1 MTIINL
7 IISALY
13 TGGSIGYLILNILK
27 INKVVNPWNNIITSI
42 ILVIISIIFLVLT
55 IIKKNDGK
63 IFIIINP
70 IILILVII
78 SLLIELNIFKLPQK
92 QTIGNLNNKPIAE
105 VIKLGKDNNITIN
118 HTSEYSD
125 NIEINKVI
133 SQDVDPNTL
142 LSEIKVINLIVSSG
156 PNYDKDVV
164 IPNMIGWTNDKVL
177 EYIHKNHLNN
187 VTINFVTSEYDK
199 NTVIEQNLKGNA
211 KRNSNISLTL
221 SYGLNEPLETKLID
235 LSNKNK
241 FEIEFYLKM
250 NALNYS
256 ITYEFSDK
264 IQRDYIISYN
274 HKENDV
280 VTKEN
285 KIEIVLSKGKS
296 ITIPN
301 LYQMTTDE
309 INDFIINNNLKISYD
324 DKYDDKTE
332 LGKVVSVNY
341 KENDIVEE
349 GSLIEVIL
357 SKGQLKMEEFS
368 NLSQFK
374 DWANKYGIKFSENYQ
389 FNSLSNGSI
398 ISFSKAAGE
407 VIGNNETITVNISKG
422 PSISIPSFIGMN
434 KNDITKKCNS
444 IGLTCKFSYSG
455 YSQTAYDV
463 AVSQSKTG
471 GEVAKGTTVTIYLSK
486 GPAKSFTL
494 YLQSNWFTGGSTS
507 ATISALTNN
516 LSKNYPDV
524 NFKYVVKP
532 SNSGP
537 SGGFHESSPTQTG
550 TTVVQ
555 GKTYEIWI
563 KQ

>member
-1 MTIINL
+1 MSIINL

-13 TGGSIGYLILNILK
+13 TGVSIGYLILNILK
-27 INKVVNPWNNIITSI
+27 MDKVINPWSNLITSI
-42 ILVIISIIFLVLT
+42 ILVVISLIFLILT
-55 IIKKNDGK
+55 IIKKNEGK
-63 IFIIINP
+63 IFIIINS
-70 IILILVII
+70 IVLVLVTI
-78 SLLIELNIFKLPQK
+78 SLLIELNVFKLPQK
-92 QTIGNLNNKPIAE
+92 QIIGNLNNKPITE
-105 VIKLGKDNNITIN
+105 VMKMGKDNNITIN
-118 HTSEYSD
+118 YSTEYSD
-125 NIEINKVI
+125 NIPTNYVI
-133 SQDVDPNTL
+133 SQDIDPNTL
-142 LSEIKVINLIVSSG
+142 LSQIKTINLIVSSG

-164 IPNMIGWTNDKVL
+164 IPNMIGWTSDKVL
-177 EYIHKNHLNN
+177 EYINKNHLNN
-187 VTINFVTSEYDK
+187 VNVNFITSEYDK
-199 NTVIEQNLKGNA
+199 NTVIEQSLKGNA
-211 KRNSNISLTL
+211 KRNSSISLTL
-221 SYGLNEPLETKLID
+221 SYGLNEPSETTLID
-235 LSNKNK
+235 LSNKNR

-250 NALNYS
+250 NALNYGFL
-256 ITYEFSDK
+256 YEFSDN
-264 IQRDYIISYN
+264 IQKNNIISYN
-274 HKENDV
+274 YKENDV
-280 VTKEN
+280 VTKDN
-285 KIEIVLSKGKS
+285 KIEVILSKGKS

-301 LYQMTTDE
+301 LYQMSTDE
-309 INDFIINNNLKISYD
+309 INEFIINNNLKVSYD

-349 GSLIEVIL
+349 GSLITIVL
-357 SKGQLKMEEFS
+357 SKGQLKMEQFN
-368 NLSQFK
+368 NLSEFK
-374 DWANKYGIKFSENYQ
+374 DWANKYGIKYNENYQ
-389 FNSLSNGSI
+389 FNDASNGSI
-398 ISFSKAAGE
+398 IGFSKSIGE

-422 PSISIPSFIGMN
+422 PSISIPSFVGMN
-434 KNDITKKCNS
+434 KSDITKKCNS
-444 IGLTCKFSYSG
+444 IGLTCKFNYSG

-471 GEVAKGTTVTIYLSK
+471 GEVSRGTTVTINLSK

-524 NFKYVVKP
+524 HFKYVVKP

-537 SGGFHESSPTQTG
+537 SGGFHENSPTQTG

>member
-1 MTIINL
+1 MSIINL

-27 INKVVNPWNNIITSI
+27 MDKVINPWSNLITSI
-42 ILVIISIIFLVLT
+42 ILVVISLIFLILT
-55 IIKKNDGK
+55 IIKKNEGK
-63 IFIIINP
+63 IFIIINS
-70 IILILVII
+70 IVLVLVTI
-78 SLLIELNIFKLPQK
+78 SLLIELNVFKLPQK
-92 QTIGNLNNKPIAE
+92 QIIGNLNNKPITE
-105 VIKLGKDNNITIN
+105 VMKMGKDNNITIN
-118 HTSEYSD
+118 YSTEYSD
-125 NIEINKVI
+125 NIPTNYVI
-133 SQDVDPNTL
+133 SQDIDPNTL
-142 LSEIKVINLIVSSG
+142 LSQIKTINLIVSSG

-164 IPNMIGWTNDKVL
+164 IPNMIGWTSDKVL
-177 EYIHKNHLNN
+177 EYINKNHLNN
-187 VTINFVTSEYDK
+187 VNVNFITSEYDK
-199 NTVIEQNLKGNA
+199 NTVIEQSLKGNA
-211 KRNSNISLTL
+211 KRNSSISLTL
-221 SYGLNEPLETKLID
+221 SYGLNEPSETTLID
-235 LSNKNK
+235 LSNKNR

-250 NALNYS
+250 NALNYGFL
-256 ITYEFSDK
+256 YEFSDN
-264 IQRDYIISYN
+264 IQKNNIISYN
-274 HKENDV
+274 YKENDV
-280 VTKEN
+280 VTKDN
-285 KIEIVLSKGKS
+285 KIEVILSKGKS

-301 LYQMTTDE
+301 LYQMSTDE
-309 INDFIINNNLKISYD
+309 INEFIINNNLKVSYD

-349 GSLIEVIL
+349 GSLITIVL
-357 SKGQLKMEEFS
+357 SKGQLKMEQFN
-368 NLSQFK
+368 NLSEFK
-374 DWANKYGIKFSENYQ
+374 DWANKYGIKYNENYQ
-389 FNSLSNGSI
+389 FNDASNGSI
-398 ISFSKAAGE
+398 IGFSKSIGE

-422 PSISIPSFIGMN
+422 PSISIPSFVGMN
-434 KNDITKKCNS
+434 KSDITKKCNS
-444 IGLTCKFSYSG
+444 IGLTCKFNYSG

-471 GEVAKGTTVTIYLSK
+471 GEVSRGTTVTINLSK

-524 NFKYVVKP
+524 HFKYVVKP

-537 SGGFHESSPTQTG
+537 SGGFHENSPTQTG